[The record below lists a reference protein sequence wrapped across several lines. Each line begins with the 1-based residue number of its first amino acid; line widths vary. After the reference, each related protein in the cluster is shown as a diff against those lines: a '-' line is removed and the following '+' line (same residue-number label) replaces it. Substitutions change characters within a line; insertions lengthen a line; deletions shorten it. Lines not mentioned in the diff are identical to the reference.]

1 MLLKDFRLLLNV
13 NDEDYNKIIKK
24 FELEDLTEIDDD
36 LADVI
41 FKRVNTKKE
50 FKNESSL
57 KGVKIQ
63 GLFNKYDYEIAF
75 DEKIN
80 IFVAENGHGKTT
92 IIKIIVAA
100 LNRDTITLN
109 KLPFEKVELDFG
121 NGNVICIG
129 RENKFGN
136 TIKNAYQKINY
147 LYELTKNNNEN
158 SYLKKLIS
166 DFENEVIPEEDFLN
180 FNKILKNKTDFN
192 IDEIKKVYLTLQK
205 HANDVSYVK
214 NDNYGDIEES
224 LKESVKYLPT
234 FRRVEAELR
243 EIYTEDIEFEGKF
256 EKSSMKFGL
265 KDVESRIN
273 RLTNRL
279 TKEAF
284 ETHSKINGEILG
296 DLLSDSPL
304 TISEKQRKEITTEK
318 MQIIIG
324 RIGKENIKEYDKL
337 NDFLSNIDSNEY
349 SNNKEFLEYYIYK
362 LMKIYDSQREID
374 NKIKEFKDVCNRYL
388 INKELEYD
396 EISPKIQIIDKE
408 DRNPISFSE
417 LSSGE
422 KQILS
427 IFSELYLED
436 TNPMI
441 YIIDE
446 PELSLSIVWQ
456 KTILKDIYNSGK
468 VALMISTT
476 HSPFI
481 FKNEFE
487 VFAKDLNKFKTKT
500 DRQFNKGKN
509 L

>member
-1 MLLKDFRLLLNV
+1 MLFKDFKLQLDV
-13 NDEDYNKIIKK
+13 DEESFIEIVKK
-24 FELEDLTEIDDD
+24 FGFEGLTEIDDA
-36 LADVI
+36 LANDI
-41 FKRVNTKKE
+41 INRMNIKKK

-57 KGVKIQ
+57 KGIKIQ
-63 GLFNKYDYEIAF
+63 GLFKKYDYEIAF
-75 DEKIN
+75 DENIN

-100 LNRDTITLN
+100 LNGDAVTLN
-109 KLPFEKVELDFG
+109 KLPFEKIELDFG
-121 NGNVICIG
+121 NKNVVSIKRLKNSTNIADMECYYQKAIDLEELVQRRNLPKALRNIVVHSG
-129 RENKFGN
+129 TGMIPEEEIRMYLRAMRNSSNVDIEE
-136 TIKNAYQKINY
+136 IKNANKY
-147 LYELTKNNNEN
+147 LNRIKD
-158 SYLKKLIS
+158 SYIKSYKK
-166 DFENEVIPEEDFLN
+166 
-180 FNKILKNKTDFN
+180 
-192 IDEIKKVYLTLQK
+192 
-205 HANDVSYVK
+205 
-214 NDNYGDIEES
+214 IEEH
-224 LKESVKYLPT
+224 LKEKVKYLPT

-243 EIYTEDIEFEGKF
+243 EIYTEDVEFEGKF
-256 EKSSMKFGL
+256 EEGSMKFGL
-265 KDVESRIN
+265 KDVELRIN

-304 TISEKQRKEITTEK
+304 KISENQRKEITIEK

-337 NDFLSNIDSNEY
+337 IDFLSTIDENEY
-349 SNNKEFLEYYIYK
+349 SNNNEFLEYYIYK
-362 LMKIYDSQREID
+362 LIKIFDGQREID
-374 NKIKEFKDVCNRYL
+374 NKIKEFKDVCNKYL

-396 EISPKIQIIDKE
+396 EVSPKMQIIDKE

-436 TNPMI
+436 TKPLI

-446 PELSLSIVWQ
+446 PELSLSIAWQ
-456 KTILKDIYNSGK
+456 KKILKDIYDSGK

-481 FKNEFE
+481 FKNELE

-500 DRQFNKGKN
+500 YSNSNKGK
-509 L
+509 